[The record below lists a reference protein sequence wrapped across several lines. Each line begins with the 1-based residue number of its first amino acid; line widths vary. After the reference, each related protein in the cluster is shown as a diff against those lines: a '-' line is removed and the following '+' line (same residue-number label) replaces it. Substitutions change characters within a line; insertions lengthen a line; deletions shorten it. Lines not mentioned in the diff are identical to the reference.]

1 VFFQI
6 RKNVRVEPVIFRLLE
21 FPAFERGE
29 ILGAMFDIKFKLMT
43 ARIKFNDPT
52 VSTDLRK
59 LDSMLK
65 ALGFFP
71 SSQAT
76 SKKKNILHFTFNLP

>member
-1 VFFQI
+1 MFFQI

-21 FPAFERGE
+21 FPAFEREE
-29 ILGAMFDIKFKLMT
+29 IFGAIFGIKFKLRT
-43 ARIKFNDPT
+43 ARIKFNN
-52 VSTDLRK
+52 STDLRK
-59 LDSMLK
+59 FDSMLK

-76 SKKKNILHFTFNLP
+76 SKKKNITFHI